1 MNHNVHNQKWSPN
14 KILLKYLAESASL
27 GCRKLISPIS
37 YGAETDAQASSQG
50 LGQPGSSFPAPG
62 FPSAAL
68 LAFWH
73 PTFEA
78 VWSRVD
84 IYFLLLSQLL
94 LKAYSRPV
102 LIVLSGER
110 GHLKYSPSLKKK
122 RKKKTRNKTVLF
134 IFNVGLRKLRC

>member
-1 MNHNVHNQKWSPN
+1 MGQRLTHRLHLRASVNQEAP
-14 KILLKYLAESASL
+14 
-27 GCRKLISPIS
+27 
-37 YGAETDAQASSQG
+37 
-50 LGQPGSSFPAPG
+50 FPAPG
-62 FPSAAL
+62 FPSAVL

-78 VWSRVD
+78 VWSCVD

-122 RKKKTRNKTVLF
+122 NKNKKQETEQFSSFSMWDFVN
-134 IFNVGLRKLRC
+134 